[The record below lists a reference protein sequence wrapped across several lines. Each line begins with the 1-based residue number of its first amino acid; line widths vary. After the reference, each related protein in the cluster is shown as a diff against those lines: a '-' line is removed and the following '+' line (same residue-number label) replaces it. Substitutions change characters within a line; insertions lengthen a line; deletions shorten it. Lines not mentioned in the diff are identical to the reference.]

1 VLRAHRADP
10 RTARTPF
17 VFLTGRAERAD
28 VRAGMTLGADDYL
41 TKPFTR
47 ADLLDAVHARLAR
60 YGVRD
65 SRPSPEK
72 RTDGSG
78 QTRPDESVSA

>member
-1 VLRAHRADP
+1 
-10 RTARTPF
+10 
-17 VFLTGRAERAD
+17 
-28 VRAGMTLGADDYL
+28 MTLGADDYL